1 MSFVI
6 HGDSYDRYLDLTK
19 RVSNDVFTSQYINY
33 FDNDGFELSYLEQ
46 EFYRENNVS
55 LNPLL
60 NHNCNQKQ
68 WLSIDDPNLR
78 LDHCMLLQ
86 RWQFVGDAKEQLESH
101 KSRYPQLA
109 KYTRLK
115 PKWGC
120 DFALE
125 YYDDFWSVEVVH
137 FEFDDHNYYEALAR
151 KEHLQDKILNT
162 DWIDFVNSLKR
173 HRSDWEH
180 LTAMDQNDWKAKH
193 WGLHRAEHTYKAF
206 AA

>member
-1 MSFVI
+1 MDKFSF
-6 HGDSYDRYLDLTK
+6 
-19 RVSNDVFTSQYINY
+19 
-33 FDNDGFELSYLEQ
+33 
-46 EFYRENNVS
+46 
-55 LNPLL
+55 LNAVHAQL
-60 NHNCNQKQ
+60 
-68 WLSIDDPNLR
+68 IDDMYAQYQKYP
-78 LDHCMLLQ
+78 DS
-86 RWQFVGDAKEQLESH
+86 LEPSW
-101 KSRYPQLA
+101 KSFFQ
-109 KYTRLK
+109 
-115 PKWGC
+115 GF